1 MSKHTLEQVLE
12 ALINKEEDRASEL
25 LHQFFVAKGK
35 SIYEELSQF
44 DEAAEEELDE
54 SEEDLE
60 EGIGGAPGADFE
72 DEIIANEEDLE
83 DEQLFGEAE
92 GDEDDAMSAEEPGE
106 EEATADL
113 AMGGD
118 EAVPG
123 EEAAEGEAGDA
134 EEAISKVED
143 ALSEL
148 RAIFADLTGNEGAAE
163 EPAADADMPAADGA
177 EEDQLAAMGESV
189 SLKAVPAAKMGDDGD
204 KSAKSPVSSGAKI
217 SGNGAKAVN
226 FTGQADGKGGTQGG
240 VLNPSAKTDDM
251 GNVNKVGNA
260 KAPAPKSVAVPKN
273 SDSASNKTSPVVK
286 S

>member
-44 DEAAEEELDE
+44 DEAAEEDLDE

-83 DEQLFGEAE
+83 DESLFGEAE
-92 GDEDDAMSAEEPGE
+92 GDDEMSAEEPSE
-106 EEATADL
+106 DEATADL

-118 EAVPG
+118 EAGEGEG
-123 EEAAEGEAGDA
+123 EEGAAGEA
-134 EEAISKVED
+134 EEALQKVED
-143 ALSEL
+143 ALTDL
-148 RAIFADLTGNEGAAE
+148 KAIFADIMGEPAAE
-163 EPAADADMPAADGA
+163 EPAADADMPADSGEAGA
-177 EEDQLAAMGESV
+177 EEDFAAMGESV
-189 SLKAVPAAKMGDDGD
+189 SLKAVAKPTQGDDGQNT
-204 KSAKSPVSSGAKI
+204 KSPVSSGAKI

-240 VLNPSAKTDDM
+240 VLNPSPKTDDM

-260 KAPAPKSVAVPKN
+260 KAPAQKSVAVPKN

>member
-44 DEAAEEELDE
+44 DEAAEDELDE
-54 SEEDLE
+54 SEEDLD

-72 DEIIANEEDLE
+72 DEIIADEADLE
-83 DEQLFGEAE
+83 DEQLFGEAD
-92 GDEDDAMSAEEPGE
+92 GDDEMSAEEPSE
-106 EEATADL
+106 DEATADL
-113 AMGGD
+113 AMGGEEGAEAGEEGAEAGAD
-118 EAVPG
+118 EAMQKID
-123 EEAAEGEAGDA
+123 AAT
-134 EEAISKVED
+134 D
-143 ALSEL
+143 ALEEL
-148 RAIFADLTGNEGAAE
+148 KAIFADIMGEPAAE
-163 EPAADADMPAADGA
+163 EPAADADMPADDGA
-177 EEDQLAAMGESV
+177 GSEEDFAAMGESV
-189 SLKAVPAAKMGDDGD
+189 SLKAVAKPTPGDDGQNT
-204 KSAKSPVSSGAKI
+204 KSPVSNGAKI
-217 SGNGAKAVN
+217 SANGAKAVN

-240 VLNPSAKTDDM
+240 VLNPSPKTDDM

-260 KAPAPKSVAVPKN
+260 KAPAQKSVAVPKN